1 MDETVFTNARIVLAD
16 RVVHGT
22 LMVRD
27 GVIGDIAAAAGTVP
41 GEDLS
46 GDYLLPGLVELHTD
60 NLEGHSSPRPGV
72 EWPAIPAMIS
82 HDALIAAAGITTVL
96 DALRAGSFEPTR
108 AAAPDPLRLAAAL
121 AEAKMRGLLRADHLI
136 HLRCE
141 LPCPDTIE
149 VAEAIARDPNLKLIS
164 VMDHT
169 PGERQFVTIE
179 KFRNYYLGR
188 RILAADQLELF
199 ISERLELKDSHSA
212 KNRAAIVALARRL
225 GLTLASHDDAT
236 AMHVEEACA
245 EGVTIAEFPTT
256 GEAAAAAHRA
266 GLKVLMGAPN
276 LVRGRSHSGNIST
289 AEVAANGHL
298 DALSSDYVPG
308 SLLAAAFALP
318 GAVESIDLPRAIAT
332 VTRAPAAAVGL
343 DDRGEIA
350 IGKRADLVQVNAD
363 YGLPVV
369 RRVWREGRRVL

>member
-1 MDETVFTNARIVLAD
+1 MTTETIFTNARMVLAD
-16 RVVHGT
+16 RVMRGA

-27 GVIGDIAAAAGTVP
+27 GVIGDIATTAGTMP
-41 GEDLS
+41 GEDLC

-60 NLEGHSSPRPGV
+60 NLEGQASPRPGV
-72 EWPAIPAMIS
+72 EWPAIPALIS

-96 DALRAGSFEPTR
+96 DALRAGSFEPWSS
-108 AAAPDPLRLAAAL
+108 AASPQRLAKAL
-121 AEAKMRGLLRADHLI
+121 AEAKARRLLRADHLI

-141 LPCPDTIE
+141 LPCPDTTE
-149 VAEAIARDPNLKLIS
+149 VAEAMARDPNVKLIS

-179 KFRNYYLGR
+179 KFRDYYLGK
-188 RILAADQLELF
+188 RIMAADQLELF
-199 ISERLELKDSHSA
+199 ISERRELRDSHSA
-212 KNRAAIVALARRL
+212 RNRTAVVALARHL

-236 AMHVEEACA
+236 LAHVEEACA

-256 GEAAAAAHRA
+256 AEAAAAAHRA

-276 LVRGRSHSGNIST
+276 LIRGGSHSGNIST

-318 GAVESIDLPRAIAT
+318 DAVESIDLPAAIAT
-332 VTRAPAAAVGL
+332 VTVTPAAVIGL

-363 YGLPVV
+363 YALPVV
-369 RRVWREGRRVL
+369 RRVWREGHRVL